1 MSDDA
6 EDKPQSMGDAFR
18 AWMVERDELFLRGAS
33 DAERAWY
40 AAAIEFMDKY
50 EGKTEV
56 DLTERLNKWLSLVFI
71 RHPDRHL
78 SNEDWLAF
86 FDHYLTAI
94 EGFLRQDMKLDA
106 SISVPV
112 EAKLYSLGN

>member
-1 MSDDA
+1 MSDEA

-18 AWMVERDELFLRGAS
+18 AWGKEPDEQSMQRRGAS

-78 SNEDWLAF
+78 SNEDGPVKICF
-86 FDHYLTAI
+86 RSIGPMTPPKTAA
-94 EGFLRQDMKLDA
+94 G
-106 SISVPV
+106 ISFS
-112 EAKLYSLGN
+112 YRI